1 MREMAIPAH
10 LLQLLGLGDS
20 SALVTDGRYS
30 GTNYGMCIGHVSPE
44 AADGGPLAVVQDG
57 DMIEIDIPN
66 RSIRLDIPD
75 NELQKR
81 LAAWTPPQPKYRKG
95 ILSWYSRNVTSGD
108 KGAVLSPK
116 RP

>member
-1 MREMAIPAH
+1 MREMALPAH

-30 GTNYGMCIGHVSPE
+30 GSNYGICVGHVSPE

-57 DMIEIDIPN
+57 DTIEIDLYE

-75 NELQKR
+75 DELDKR
-81 LAAWTPPQPKYRKG
+81 LAAWQPPEPKYKKG
-95 ILSWYSRNVTSGD
+95 ILGWYSRNVTSGD
-108 KGAVLSPK
+108 KGAVL
-116 RP
+116 RARG

>member
-1 MREMAIPAH
+1 MSIPGH
-10 LLQLLGLGDS
+10 LLQLLGLGES

-44 AADGGPLAVVQDG
+44 AADGGPIAVVQDG

-66 RSIRLDIPD
+66 RVIRLDIPD
-75 NELQKR
+75 DELQKR
-81 LAAWTPPQPKYRKG
+81 LAVWQPPPLKYNKG

-108 KGAVLSPK
+108 KGAILSPK
-116 RP
+116 CP